1 MSTNEINTQYR
12 NYAASHTVNAKS
24 SSGSNTLDTFKKEIS
39 NWQKRIKDSIDKE
52 QENASNGSIQMSEK
66 QWRSLMNKVDSAI
79 DISKDNIKE
88 QDRGGKKQ
96 LEEENLIQKDTV
108 AVSSLTDNANIQP
121 LNYFIYSIKR

>member
-1 MSTNEINTQYR
+1 MSINEINTQYQ
-12 NYAASHTVNAKS
+12 NYVASGTVNAKS
-24 SSGSNTLDTFKKEIS
+24 SSGSNPLDTFKKEIV

-52 QENASNGSIQMSEK
+52 QENSSNGSIQMSEK

-88 QDRGGKKQ
+88 QEQEGKKQ

-108 AVSSLTDNANIQP
+108 AVSSPDG
-121 LNYFIYSIKR
+121 